1 MDPQHEGVDLNS
13 YPRSIKGNWCGLFG
27 APFADVDAVI
37 RYTQPA
43 NFFVF
48 DKTPGEVP
56 DQTTSP
62 GDDGMFM
69 VYRIDSIQ
77 NNSPLLGGSAFTF
90 KLANLFVTT
99 RNQTSGNTDLDQ
111 FLKSAHDQK
120 VIPSGDIVSHLRTIV
135 VRVAGDPQS
144 LKTAAESLHYC
155 EPGINVSVLR
165 SSPNQTP
172 QFIDPMTRQLATTIK
187 NA

>member
-1 MDPQHEGVDLNS
+1 
-13 YPRSIKGNWCGLFG
+13 
-27 APFADVDAVI
+27 
-37 RYTQPA
+37 
-43 NFFVF
+43 
-48 DKTPGEVP
+48 
-56 DQTTSP
+56 
-62 GDDGMFM
+62 M

-77 NNSPLLGGSAFTF
+77 TNSSLLGGAAFTF

-111 FLKSAHDQK
+111 YLKSAHDQK
-120 VIPSGDIVSHLRTIV
+120 IIPSGDIVLHLGTIV

-144 LKTAAESLHYC
+144 LKTATVPLHYW

-172 QFIDPMTRQLATTIK
+172 QFLDPMTPQLATTIK